1 MKSELRNVV
10 DPAEE
15 VTVYCGSGV
24 TAAPLYAMLKH
35 NGYENV
41 RLYVGSYSDWIS
53 DEKAR
58 SRERIKTR
66 FGEKGYIPFMNGHLK
81 EGL

>member
-1 MKSELRNVV
+1 M

-24 TAAPLYAMLKH
+24 TAAPLMPCLKQQ
-35 NGYENV
+35 GYENV

-53 DEKAR
+53 DEKAQKV
-58 SRERIKTR
+58 RERIKDY
-66 FGEKGYIPFMNGHLK
+66 FGEKGYIPFTNGHLK